1 MGCLVMTSISMQAN
15 GNGIHTIAVGC
26 PTNNGPTYSASSSS
40 SSSAAAAADVAREI
54 ADYGSLWID
63 ALGGISYLDSRN
75 SS

>member
-26 PTNNGPTYSASSSS
+26 PTNNGPTYFASSSS
-40 SSSAAAAADVAREI
+40 SSSAADVAREI

>member
-26 PTNNGPTYSASSSS
+26 PTNNGHTYFASSSS
-40 SSSAAAAADVAREI
+40 SSFAAVAREI

>member
-26 PTNNGPTYSASSSS
+26 PTNNGPTYFASSSS
-40 SSSAAAAADVAREI
+40 SSSAAADVAREI